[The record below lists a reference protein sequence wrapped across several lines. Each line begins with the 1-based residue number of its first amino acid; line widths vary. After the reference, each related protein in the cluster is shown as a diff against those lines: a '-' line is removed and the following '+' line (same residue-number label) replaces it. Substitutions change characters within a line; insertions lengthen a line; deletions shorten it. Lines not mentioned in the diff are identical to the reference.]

1 MLAEEASGHIR
12 WLVVINPQSGTQTL
26 DYQAEIARILNGKQV
41 VLHFFTLLQ
50 FIQPTELRQE
60 IEKQQPDIVVAVGG
74 DGTLKLVAESIIGL
88 PVGLGIIPTGS
99 ANGLARDL
107 GIGGSLVHC
116 LDILLHGKTKKIHL
130 TRIQNEW
137 CIHLADVGLNAFMVK
152 KFEQNRKR
160 GMFGYFVAGIQA
172 FLKRYRMQL
181 QLEIDGQTVHL
192 HAFMLVI
199 ANASRYGTG
208 AWINPVGRLDDDLF
222 EVVVIRRISIWEGIR
237 LALGLKTWEPRVIR
251 VFQTRKF
258 KLKSRKSVHFQIDGE
273 YLGKIKELQA
283 EIYPEFLEVIVP
295 S

>member
-1 MLAEEASGHIR
+1 MFAEGLSGRVR

-26 DYQAEIARILNGKQV
+26 DYQTEIARIVNAKQV
-41 VLHFFTLLQ
+41 ILQFFTLQQ
-50 FIQPTELRQE
+50 FIQPFELRKE
-60 IEKQQPDIVVAVGG
+60 IENQNPDLVVAVGG
-74 DGTLKLVAESIIGL
+74 DGTLKLVAESILGL
-88 PVGLGIIPTGS
+88 PVRLGIIPTGS

-116 LDILLHGKTKKIHL
+116 LDILLQGKTQKIHL

-137 CIHLADVGLNAFMVK
+137 CIHLADIGLNAFMVK

-160 GMFGYFVAGIQA
+160 GMIGYFVAGIQA

-181 QLEIDGQTVHL
+181 QLEVGGETVHL

-199 ANASRYGTG
+199 ANATRYGTG

-251 VFQTRKF
+251 VFQTRKL

-273 YLGKIKELQA
+273 YLGKVKELQA
-283 EIYPEFLEVIVP
+283 EIFPDALEVIIPV
-295 S
+295 